1 MVVDGVFGSSLNGYS
16 NLLDSGHNYAKEQ
29 RASRTFH
36 SIEPSF
42 TVSSLIAAEE
52 FFVWRHEG
60 PGGALF
66 LPHSHIISQWMSRKL
81 SLLDEGIYMC
91 YVGTATRKITHK
103 VELKVG
109 AFITPAMK
117 YEKRNTNSFL
127 ICSVLSVYPRPIIT
141 WQVDNIPTSESSMEE
156 NGSLGPFN
164 VNSRINITGSNS
176 SYECAIE
183 NSLLEQTWT
192 GRWTMKDGLHK
203 MQSENFS
210 LSCDF
215 VKNFFL
221 LNQEFIVTWSRLQS
235 GTSSILGYFLSSS
248 RNTVINEPRLSW
260 TGDLI
265 NQSDFSLTL
274 KDLGLSDSGEYLCNI
289 SSSTHTSLTVQTL
302 HVGLSQRTLVRIIIL
317 SLHLVALVLLVICI
331 I

>member
-1 MVVDGVFGSSLNGYS
+1 MNEQTVIGRLDEDVILPCTFESGPEVVIHWKNQDNKIYKYYKNSDQLENQDARYKNRTSL
-16 NLLDSGHNYAKEQ
+16 
-29 RASRTFH
+29 FH
-36 SIEPSF
+36 SEIHNGNA
-42 TVSSLIAAEE
+42 SLS
-52 FFVWRHEG
+52 
-60 PGGALF
+60 L
-66 LPHSHIISQWMSRKL
+66 RKL
-81 SLLDEGIYMC
+81 TLLDEGIYVC

-103 VELKVG
+103 VVLKVG

-141 WQVDNIPTSESSMEE
+141 WQVDNIPTSASSMEE
-156 NGSLGPFN
+156 NGSLGPFY

-203 MQSENFS
+203 IQSENFS
-210 LSCDF
+210 LSCEF
-215 VKNFFL
+215 VNNFFL
-221 LNQEFIVTWSRLQS
+221 LNQEFIVTWSRVQS

-248 RNTVINEPRLSW
+248 QNTTINEPRLSW
-260 TGDLI
+260 KGELI

-289 SSSTHTSLTVQTL
+289 SSSKYTSLTVQTL